1 MEALPLLH
9 LGGLKPY
16 AEYKRS
22 ILADSGLTWKKWNGL
37 KRLKGQKGLYRRQ
50 LMFTNRSRSLP

>member
-9 LGGLKPY
+9 LGGLKNLMPNIS
-16 AEYKRS
+16 APFWQT
-22 ILADSGLTWKKWNGL
+22 LALPTKKWNGL
-37 KRLKGQKGLYRRQ
+37 KRLKGQKGLYR